1 MNGTKQNTRNTIEQD
16 IERPLGAAE
25 EIFWRLDDS
34 SPMNCIAV
42 CDIKGGISEE
52 DIKAALVSVQK
63 RHPNLRVKVSDR
75 GKEKPWY
82 VSGVDE
88 IPLVVFEDEVD
99 SLAYVQ
105 KELLVPF
112 DSEKGPMVRC
122 ALLRQKD
129 GIHKLYLNIHHSIS
143 DGASSVFLLRDI
155 VQAAGM
161 YRETGACD
169 LEELQPI
176 EYFRD
181 RLPGNVKGLLG
192 FFRYLYTIFRLVF
205 GIVPL
210 GAPKFLKVKDAVP
223 VEDRELVILT
233 KKFEPSLMSAL
244 YSRAKKEG
252 TTVHGALFS
261 AIVLASAKDINEG
274 EPVCVGCASSV
285 DMRTKLVPPVG
296 EDVGYFV
303 SVVGSGH
310 KVSSNDALWPLAR
323 DIRDEAKAA
332 LSRKMD
338 MILMPF
344 PYRLHAWMGRR
355 IGRRNSAKYAKYLEG
370 AHNPPCIV
378 LTNVG
383 NIGIETQHGP
393 FSIVDMEFYANPSVL
408 TPFGSLVSTLKGEMR
423 WTLVGS
429 SPVISRQQL
438 EQVFSDAQNYLAD
451 SIGWTDPEAK
461 KNLDVTKKE
470 SGKTE
475 PELA

>member
-1 MNGTKQNTRNTIEQD
+1 MNGIEKNTISDIEKS

-34 SPMNCIAV
+34 SPMNCLAV
-42 CDIKGGISEE
+42 CDIAGGITEE
-52 DIKAALVSVQK
+52 DVRAALISVQK
-63 RHPNLRVKVSDR
+63 RHPKLRVKVSDR
-75 GKEKPWY
+75 GSEKPWY
-82 VSGVDE
+82 VSGVGG
-88 IPLVVFEDEVD
+88 IPLVVLDNGID
-99 SLAYVQ
+99 SLAYIQ
-105 KELLVPF
+105 KDLLIPF

-122 ALLRQKD
+122 ALKCQDD
-129 GIHKLYLNIHHSIS
+129 GTHKLYLNIHHSIS
-143 DGASSVFLLRDI
+143 DGASAAFILRDI
-155 VQAAGM
+155 VKAAGL
-161 YRETGACD
+161 YRETGACE
-169 LEELQPI
+169 LEELQPV

-181 RLPGNVKGLLG
+181 RFPGSVKGLLG

-205 GIVPL
+205 GILPL
-210 GAPKFLKVKDAVP
+210 GAPKFLKVKDNVP

-233 KKFEPSLMSAL
+233 KKFESSLMTAL
-244 YSRAKKEG
+244 HSKAKEEG

-285 DMRTKLVPPVG
+285 DMRQKLVPTVG

-310 KVSSNDALWPLAR
+310 KVSSNDSLWPLAR
-323 DIRDEAKAA
+323 AIRDEAKAA

-344 PYRLHAWMGRR
+344 PYRIHAWMGRR
-355 IGRRNSAKYAKYLEG
+355 IGRKNSAKYAKYLEG

-383 NIGIETQHGP
+383 NVGIETQHGP
-393 FSIVDMEFYANPSVL
+393 FSIIDMEFYANPSVL

-429 SPVISRQQL
+429 SPVVTRRQL
-438 EQVFSDAQNYLAD
+438 EKVFSDAQKYLAD
-451 SIGWTDPEAK
+451 SIGWTDPGNEEKAGNAK
-461 KNLDVTKKE
+461 KKSAKP
-470 SGKTE
+470 E